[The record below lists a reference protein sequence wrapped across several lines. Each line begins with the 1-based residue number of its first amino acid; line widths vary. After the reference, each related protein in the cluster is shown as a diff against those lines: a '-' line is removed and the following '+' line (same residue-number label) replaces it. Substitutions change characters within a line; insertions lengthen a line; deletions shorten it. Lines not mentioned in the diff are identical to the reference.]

1 MNDNDATVDSRYTFL
16 NSNWWKL
23 GVNVKVARQPKSRKI
38 PNKFNKLQAFTVFVF
53 PTSRACAFP
62 TSERQETPF
71 MEGKLDP
78 IGPSESRALWDI
90 IVRHS
95 ATPHTSLFL
104 YPLHSSSQPFSF
116 GIVRRFREVG
126 WQEDVAYKHVSH
138 PSMSIITFSLSRVY
152 NIIHPYGWVLFY
164 V

>member
-62 TSERQETPF
+62 TSERQETPLHGRQTWPYWSKWVPSSLRHYCPPF
-71 MEGKLDP
+71 GNATHKSLPLPFTLFKSAFFIWDREKVPRSRLTRRRCIQACLSSIHVNNNILSLEGL
-78 IGPSESRALWDI
+78 
-90 IVRHS
+90 
-95 ATPHTSLFL
+95 
-104 YPLHSSSQPFSF
+104 
-116 GIVRRFREVG
+116 
-126 WQEDVAYKHVSH
+126 
-138 PSMSIITFSLSRVY
+138 
-152 NIIHPYGWVLFY
+152 
-164 V
+164 